1 MEAVDRKKV
10 VVGTTEEH
18 FGSTVRGNLV
28 LIDEPT
34 GMRQP
39 PLTSYLISFFVVRS
53 ATADAFVAQATLC
66 CCRPSSRGSPPPTW
80 VYPLAEP
87 EKPGPDRSTDKTAM
101 ETFRLV

>member
-39 PLTSYLISFFVVRS
+39 P
-53 ATADAFVAQATLC
+53 
-66 CCRPSSRGSPPPTW
+66 
-80 VYPLAEP
+80 
-87 EKPGPDRSTDKTAM
+87 
-101 ETFRLV
+101 